1 MKDLIQICNIVM
13 IYVIVIDD
21 IKIIIIEVGEHI
33 IVDIRESLQRS
44 YNDQMYISSFNDPTV
59 ALETTQFN
67 QTYALEQQ
75 DQSYGD
81 VEDELNLSPD
91 WNPNFFYRVD
101 DFGNTYSSVDQLE
114 WELLQP
120 TPIEQIIQ
128 SPDVVMNETTT
139 LANDYRPVTR
149 SHYSQDLSYPDLS
162 TTQTQVGRLGY
173 SSWSWSRDSSGHA
186 DV

>member
-1 MKDLIQICNIVM
+1 M
-13 IYVIVIDD
+13 
-21 IKIIIIEVGEHI
+21 
-33 IVDIRESLQRS
+33 DIRESL
-44 YNDQMYISSFNDPTV
+44 NDQIYISSFNDPTV

-67 QTYALEQQ
+67 QTYAFDQK

-91 WNPNFFYRVD
+91 WQPYYTRYGD
-101 DFGNTYSSVDQLE
+101 LTYQSVDQIE
-114 WELLQP
+114 WTLLQP
-120 TPIEQIIQ
+120 TSIEDIQQ
-128 SPDVVMNETTT
+128 SPDVIMNESTTQV
-139 LANDYRPVTR
+139 NDYRPVSR

-173 SSWSWSRDSSGHA
+173 SSWSWQRSSSGQA